1 MPDPA
6 RTLGLGPLGW
16 RLVLAFSAVS
26 LVAVTL
32 LVVAAQQGVDR
43 GLTLASGGGRWA
55 IAEDLAELAA
65 TAYSDAAD
73 WDGADLGP
81 VLDAAARYGVLVVVR
96 DASGVTVVESAGP
109 SDHAPRA
116 GGGVTVAVTVPGEGG
131 AAGGTADDGATS
143 PGSQTGRGGAGT
155 GGPDGTGSGTG
166 GPARGSGGGSGS
178 AAPAPSDPSLVAIG
192 HRWGVSDVGAQGS
205 QGAGDGAGRGA
216 AATATGQGDQAE
228 EVVVGSVTTWSNS
241 QSEVQAQ
248 AAGRDVAWSW
258 ILGAAAIS
266 LLVAV
271 LAGWLV
277 TRSLTRPLVAL
288 TAVTRAFAAGDRDAR
303 ADESGTGELGEVA
316 RGFNEAV
323 ASAERSARQRRQMAA
338 DVAHELRTPL
348 AALQAGLE
356 EVRDGLVPAD
366 QDTLSRLHDQSVRL
380 GRVVADLGLLAS
392 VEDAPLGLARGRA
405 DLARIAAD
413 EVLAREPELRGAGI
427 DVREVTVEPV
437 EVVADRD
444 RLHQVVGN
452 ILANCARHC
461 RPGDTVDVV
470 VRRDGADAVLR
481 VADTGPGI
489 AAEDLPRV
497 FDRYWRGPD
506 GGVTGSGLGLAVV
519 REIVTAHRGTV
530 EVTSPAGAGTVVE
543 VRLPGAGSSGGPA

>member
-6 RTLGLGPLGW
+6 RTLGLGPLGR

-65 TAYSDAAD
+65 TAYSDATG

-96 DASGVTVVESAGP
+96 DAAGVTVVESAGP

-166 GPARGSGGGSGS
+166 GPARGSGGGGS
-178 AAPAPSDPSLVAIG
+178 A
-192 HRWGVSDVGAQGS
+192 
-205 QGAGDGAGRGA
+205 GAGRGA

-228 EVVVGSVTTWSNS
+228 DVVVGSVTTWSNS

-288 TAVTRAFAAGDRDAR
+288 TAVTRAFASGDRDAR

-427 DVREVTVEPV
+427 DVREVTLEPV

-543 VRLPGAGSSGGPA
+543 VRLPGAGSSGGPV